1 MVRLTHSGKKAFQEF
16 EKNFQILEKPQATET
31 LELCSYH
38 LVNMT
43 RPGNISKALAI
54 RIEIGD
60 RDGEATYYLILG
72 TLFQ

>member
-43 RPGNISKALAI
+43 RPGNIYQEKRSLS
-54 RIEIGD
+54 E
-60 RDGEATYYLILG
+60 
-72 TLFQ
+72 